1 MIPVKLKSKLW
12 PLCMLLLPM
21 LAQGQSAVLDSY
33 VKEGLGSNLAL
44 KQEKLELEK
53 SMQSLQQARALYLPR
68 VFVNATYTLAG
79 GGRRL
84 QFPVGDLL
92 NPVYATLN
100 QMTGTDKFPT
110 IQNVDIQLAPNNFH
124 ETTIAFQQSIFN
136 SDIYFNYKIQKDLVS
151 AQVARRNVYENELK
165 YSIATAYYQYLQ
177 TLEARKIFNQSKTV
191 LQELRKLNQKLV
203 ANAMATKDVV
213 FSSEYELSKI
223 DQQLAMA
230 EKNEQ
235 TARAYFNFL
244 LNRDLNTEII
254 ADTTLAVPA
263 AAQTSVNALQQTA
276 LTNRQEINQLTYS
289 MKANENAL
297 RLNRNSRLLPSV
309 FVGGSVGY
317 QGFGYTFD
325 SSQRYALAQFGLQW
339 NIFKGGEYK
348 SKEQASRIQS
358 DILNSKFAEV
368 QQQIRLQVTQA
379 YYDWQ
384 AAEKSLVAAEEGLAS
399 ATQSFRIIDSRYR
412 NNQALL
418 VEFLR
423 AENDVTTA
431 RLSASIAR
439 YDVLMKQAQVNKVIA
454 LQ

>member
-1 MIPVKLKSKLW
+1 
-12 PLCMLLLPM
+12 MLLLPM

>member
-1 MIPVKLKSKLW
+1 
-12 PLCMLLLPM
+12 M

>member
-1 MIPVKLKSKLW
+1 
-12 PLCMLLLPM
+12 MLLLPM

-53 SMQSLQQARALYLPR
+53 SMESLQQARALYLPR

-100 QMTGTDKFPT
+100 QMTGSDKFPT

-309 FVGGSVGY
+309 FVGGNVGY

-339 NIFKGGEYK
+339 NIFKGGEKK
-348 SKEQASRIQS
+348 SKEQASRIQA